1 MEPCKFSYC
10 VWKISDLVV
19 SASARGPLY
28 VSVINVYAPTH
39 RASQEDKD
47 KFFDNMRSV
56 VDSIG
61 ADDLLLIMGISMLGW
76 GVMGEMTHGIV
87 R

>member
-1 MEPCKFSYC
+1 
-10 VWKISDLVV
+10 
-19 SASARGPLY
+19 
-28 VSVINVYAPTH
+28 VYAPTH